1 MYVFGQLPTYLP
13 ATSDRALVL
22 KRERKRRRLLNFGIL
37 FQTQPCVEQQRMLV
51 ARSSLVEGV
60 DGIGSANCQTKM
72 FTFCPL

>member
-1 MYVFGQLPTYLP
+1 MFLGNYLPTYLP

-22 KRERKRRRLLNFGIL
+22 KLERKRRRLLNFGIL
-37 FQTQPCVEQQRMLV
+37 FQTQPLRRAAVLV